1 MELTLKEAQE
11 TKIFYIKNGKIE
23 STNLAY
29 FVNESIDIT
38 TTPRGVSP
46 RVFLE
51 SEIFEIDKSDF
62 DSEEEFLN
70 EINSTQIY
78 FADEL
83 RNACIDDFFE
93 IKKDVF
99 QLEYY
104 VISSWGVGGNNYSSG
119 KSHYSNVFLSEDK
132 ANDEL
137 FNRTYNYDFLP
148 DDQRDTRYFYT
159 EDEAF
164 DALVEQ
170 ISEDW
175 SCDVDV
181 VKHILRKQR
190 IVDDARYQKKIEV
203 AKKESDRVNSL
214 AKIYSKMINK
224 VEGESYKETAKRLS
238 DAIGKKIESKV
249 FHATVKM
256 LRT

>member
-1 MELTLKEAQE
+1 MKLTFKEAQE
-11 TKIFYIKNGKIE
+11 TKIFYIQNGKIE
-23 STNLAY
+23 SINLAD
-29 FVNESIDIT
+29 FISKSVDIT
-38 TTPRGVSP
+38 TTPRGIAP
-46 RVFLE
+46 RVFIE
-51 SEIFEIDKSDF
+51 DKTFEIDKGDF
-62 DSEEEFLN
+62 DSEEEFLDK
-70 EINSTQIY
+70 INSTQIY

-83 RNACIDDFFE
+83 RNACIDDFSE
-93 IKKDVF
+93 IHKDIF
-99 QLEYY
+99 QLKYY

-119 KSHYSNVFLSEDK
+119 ESHFSNVFLSEDK

-137 FNRTYNYDFLP
+137 FNRIYKYDFLP

-159 EDEAF
+159 EKEAN
-164 DALVEQ
+164 DVLVEQ

-175 SCDVDV
+175 NCDIDV

-190 IVDDARYQKKIEV
+190 IVDDARQQKKIED

-214 AKIYSKMINK
+214 AKIYSQMINK
-224 VEGESYKETAKRLS
+224 VEGESYKDTAKRLS
-238 DAIGKKIESKV
+238 DAISKKIESKV